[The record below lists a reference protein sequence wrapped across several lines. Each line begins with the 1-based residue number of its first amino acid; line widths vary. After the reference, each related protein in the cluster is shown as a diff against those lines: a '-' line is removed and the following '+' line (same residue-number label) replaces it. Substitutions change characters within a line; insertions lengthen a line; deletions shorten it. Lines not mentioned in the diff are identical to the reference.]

1 MTERKRN
8 LIETIL
14 KVYVQSVFFRD
25 LTDSERREKLE
36 HASDILYKGVHYKNG
51 WFFEYKGYKTFL
63 GDRYDNILPVV
74 FTSVVLTL
82 EAVVSKEK
90 EGTL

>member
-14 KVYVQSVFFRD
+14 KEYVQSVFFRGLSD
-25 LTDSERREKLE
+25 NERQENVE
-36 HASDILYKGVHYKNG
+36 HAFDILYKGIHYKKG
-51 WFFEYKGYKTFL
+51 WFFEYKGYKTYL

>member
-8 LIETIL
+8 LIEAIL
-14 KVYVQSVFFRD
+14 KEYTQSVFFRGLSD
-25 LTDSERREKLE
+25 NERRGKVE
-36 HASDILYKGVHYKNG
+36 HAFDILYKGVHYKKG

-82 EAVVSKEK
+82 EAIIEK
-90 EGTL
+90 ESEGKI